1 MEVEP
6 EGGGLRYVD
15 DDILIFGDSI
25 PHNSVE
31 RSQLPKVRKLI

>member
-15 DDILIFGDSI
+15 DIVVWEFEGVSIFVCS
-25 PHNSVE
+25 
-31 RSQLPKVRKLI
+31 K

>member
-15 DDILIFGDSI
+15 VIVDFS
-25 PHNSVE
+25 
-31 RSQLPKVRKLI
+31 RKLYPAQFGV